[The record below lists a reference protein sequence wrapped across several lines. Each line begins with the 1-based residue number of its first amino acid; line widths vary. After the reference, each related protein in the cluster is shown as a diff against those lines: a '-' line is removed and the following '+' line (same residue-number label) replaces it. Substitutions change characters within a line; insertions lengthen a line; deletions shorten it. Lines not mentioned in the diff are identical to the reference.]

1 MTNAKLETKLKQLRI
16 TVDRTYSIFETKHQ
30 EAVERH
36 ISAIK
41 SVTESINGVRVTV
54 EEEKI
59 QTEVDRGIMALT
71 ANWQKET

>member
-16 TVDRTYSIFETKHQ
+16 TVDRTYSILETKHQ

-54 EEEKI
+54 EEKI

-71 ANWQKET
+71 TNWQKET